1 MGRPIMT
8 GPVTVRGRT
17 LAGGAVLGGLLLLAL
32 ALLGG
37 VGEMPRGSGEP
48 DPERLG
54 PVTAVQPELRDALL
68 TDQDLATAPV
78 PRATADPPAG
88 TPAVVATSAPA
99 AAPPVAEAPEPP
111 ATGAGAELCRALFED
126 PAGLSGLWRSGPWRA
141 DPPQETTSRQTTRDG
156 GATLHQLLG
165 VFPDRSVEAYRRLR
179 EQAAGCDR
187 LQSTLPDGSPVTV
200 LLGELS
206 GDRRESGYAGGAD
219 DGYAMTV
226 MVLGEE
232 RTLIGW
238 LSLDRLGPVVSV
250 LRHLVP
256 VDRAGH
262 PAEGAGHP
270 TEGLAE
276 TRLAALGKLRPLLA
290 ELRGRR

>member
-8 GPVTVRGRT
+8 RPVPVRGRT

-37 VGEMPRGSGEP
+37 VGETPSGSGSP

-54 PVTAVQPELRDALL
+54 PVTAVQPELREALL
-68 TDQDLATAPV
+68 TDQDLATAPA
-78 PRATADPPAG
+78 PSATTTDPPAG
-88 TPAVVATSAPA
+88 VPAVVVTSAPA
-99 AAPPVAEAPEPP
+99 AAGAPP
-111 ATGAGAELCRALFED
+111 AAPAAPATSAVAELCRALFED
-126 PAGLSGLWRSGPWRA
+126 PAGLSGLWRDGPWRA
-141 DPPQETTSRQTTRDG
+141 APPQETSSRQTARDG

-165 VFPDRSVEAYRRLR
+165 VFAAGRSAEAYRQLR

-187 LQSTLPDGSPVTV
+187 FQSTLPDGSPVTV
-200 LLGELS
+200 LLQELS
-206 GDRRESGYAGGAD
+206 PDRRESRHAGGAD

-226 MVLGEE
+226 TVRGEE
-232 RTLIGW
+232 RTLTGW

-250 LRHLVP
+250 LRHLEP
-256 VDRAGH
+256 VDHAD
-262 PAEGAGHP
+262 HP
-270 TEGLAE
+270 TEEFAE

-290 ELRGRR
+290 ELRGTR